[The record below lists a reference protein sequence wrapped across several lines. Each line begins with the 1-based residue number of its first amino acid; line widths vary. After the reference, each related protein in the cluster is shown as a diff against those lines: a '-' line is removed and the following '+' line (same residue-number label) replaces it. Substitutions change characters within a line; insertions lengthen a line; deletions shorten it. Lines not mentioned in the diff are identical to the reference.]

1 MYHLPKKENL
11 LIQYLNYHHYS
22 IKPHTLGLNNSC
34 ENNKTIP
41 SGEQSSALLNKS
53 KSDVPNNNTEVKA
66 DKKNICKNINDMD
79 AGEGSY

>member
-1 MYHLPKKENL
+1 M
-11 LIQYLNYHHYS
+11 
-22 IKPHTLGLNNSC
+22 NSSS

-41 SGEQSSALLNKS
+41 SGEQSSALVNKS